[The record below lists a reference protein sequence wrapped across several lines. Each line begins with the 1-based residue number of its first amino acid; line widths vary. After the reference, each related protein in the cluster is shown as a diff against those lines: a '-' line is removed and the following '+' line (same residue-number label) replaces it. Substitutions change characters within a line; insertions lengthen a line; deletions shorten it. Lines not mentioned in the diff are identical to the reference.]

1 MLSFYF
7 YCKASFQNHYFNTKK
22 FKSKSNKFK
31 NISVKQNVLY
41 GAHFFT
47 VYWSAGC
54 CYGKVQ
60 YSAMYYTYNSTDLL
74 QIYNTFQ
81 IFAQCWQNSAV
92 FSQSTYKYI
101 LHGFCNVFPRELA
114 SFTYSVLY
122 CTLYCTEHCTVLYIV
137 LYCTL
142 YCTVHCTV
150 LNTVLY
156 WTLYC
161 TVHCTALYIVMY
173 WTLYCTEHCT
183 VLYIVLYC
191 KLYTVQYNVRTFY
204 TLRLGFLGF

>member
-1 MLSFYF
+1 MYF
-7 YCKASFQNHYFNTKK
+7 MVHTF
-22 FKSKSNKFK
+22 
-31 NISVKQNVLY
+31 
-41 GAHFFT
+41 
-47 VYWSAGC
+47 
-54 CYGKVQ
+54 VQ
-60 YSAMYYTYNSTDLL
+60 YIEVLGAVMGKYSIVLCTTLIIV

-150 LNTVLY
+150 LN
-156 WTLYC
+156 
-161 TVHCTALYIVMY
+161 
-173 WTLYCTEHCT
+173 
-183 VLYIVLYC
+183 IVLY
-191 KLYTVQYNVRTFY
+191 
-204 TLRLGFLGF
+204 